1 MSDIF
6 ICRHCG
12 KEMSVK
18 QFGRHLWKIHNQKYE
33 DYVLEHLEEFKHLN
47 WKLCSEC
54 GHIFRG
60 TSLKC
65 GECYTK
71 NHQIKDDQ
79 YIQCHYCDTSIHSKV
94 ISIHLKSHHNILF
107 LDYVKENLKDFEK
120 MGWCK
125 CVICGNI
132 TKNTAHKTNEPTCS
146 EKCLSEIRKTWTG
159 EKSIRFGA
167 ILSTETK
174 EKIGKTNKE
183 NYSIPENCP
192 FYGKHHTKKTKEKV
206 SKTRIKNGLSKG
218 SNNPMFGK
226 THTPEAIEKIFSHR
240 PMNKLE
246 KMVADEL
253 DKVGILYR
261 FQYFITENGV
271 CKSYDFKI
279 KEKPLIL
286 EVDGDFWHGNPEKEN
301 HYKKVNEI
309 RENDKLKEEIALKR
323 GIKVIRLWESD
334 IKKDPSI
341 VMRTLN
347 PYIYT

>member
-1 MSDIF
+1 MNDIF
-6 ICRHCG
+6 ICKHCG
-12 KEMSVK
+12 KEMGIK

-54 GHIFRG
+54 GHLFRG

-71 NHQIKDDQ
+71 NHQIKKDQ
-79 YIQCHYCDTSIHSKV
+79 YIQCHYCGQSIHSKV
-94 ISIHLKSHHNILF
+94 ISIHLKTYHNVEF

-120 MGWCK
+120 MEWCK
-125 CVICGNI
+125 CVVCDNVCRNRSV
-132 TKNTAHKTNEPTCS
+132 KHNEPTCS
-146 EKCLSEIRKTWTG
+146 TECMAKLRTSYIGK
-159 EKSIRFGA
+159 KSPRFGA
-167 ILSTETK
+167 ILSDETK
-174 EKIGKTNKE
+174 NKISVGNIGKEGLKGDLNPSCRKE
-183 NYSIPENCP
+183 VREQI
-192 FYGKHHTKKTKEKV
+192 
-206 SKTRIKNGLSKG
+206 SKTRIERGVAKG
-218 SNNPMFGK
+218 PNNPMFGK
-226 THTPEAIEKIFSHR
+226 THTPEAIKNILSHR

-246 KMVADEL
+246 KIVADEL
-253 DKVGILYR
+253 DKNNILYH
-261 FQYFITENGV
+261 FQYFITEDGI

-286 EVDGDFWHGNPEKEN
+286 EVDGDFWHGNPNTKN
-301 HYKKVNEI
+301 HHIRVNNTI
-309 RENDKLKEEIALKR
+309 VNDKLKEEIASKR

-341 VMRTLN
+341 VIRTLN